1 MIEFDEL
8 FELLKEVEISCDN
21 FNEENKEREKII
33 LFLNDLNSY
42 INDIAYSLK
51 VKTNKTYKI
60 SEIDI
65 LKKIISKKER
75 LENVIKNSN
84 KERKHILFKKI
95 NNIDWEDKHDDTSL
109 SSPFLLNENTT
120 LEKNLNTSKPDI
132 KINQDKEEKESEE
145 ILFSTKRD
153 TPKKEI
159 SNDKQDNILPNN
171 DTTNNSNNLNF
182 KKHEEIELISD
193 SLIKEWGSQ
202 IDEYDNLKYEFSYEY
217 KKMEF
222 QKKLDKRK
230 NINTVEDDNID
241 DELCLLAQ
249 EMKENVLAYRQIL
262 TEDNKT
268 LEISANKQV
277 NNIDSI
283 LDVNKKTK
291 KMGSN
296 QITYHKNKMKKKN
309 NKRKRTN
316 PNYKIITFW

>member
-21 FNEENKEREKII
+21 FNEENKEKEKII

-42 INDIAYSLK
+42 INDISYSLK

-84 KERKHILFKKI
+84 KEKKHILFKKI

-109 SSPFLLNENTT
+109 SSPSLLNETAT
-120 LEKNLNTSKPDI
+120 LEKNVNTSKAD
-132 KINQDKEEKESEE
+132 INQEKEEKEGEE
-145 ILFSTKRD
+145 ILLSPKRD
-153 TPKKEI
+153 TPKKEM
-159 SNDKQDNILPNN
+159 SDDKQNNILPNS
-171 DTTNNSNNLNF
+171 DRTNNSNNVNF
-182 KKHEEIELISD
+182 KKFEEVELIKD
-193 SLIKEWGSQ
+193 NLIKEWGSQ

-291 KMGSN
+291 RMGSN
-296 QITYHKNKMKKKN
+296 QSISFFLSL
-309 NKRKRTN
+309 
-316 PNYKIITFW
+316 IIIVVSMLLFMFTFFVIILL